1 MAIKPIE
8 ILINAK
14 DNASSVFSSLQSKV
28 VAVGAAIATYFG
40 VSAFVGVVKGA
51 ADFEAAMSK
60 VKAATGASAEE
71 MAKLERAARDAAIN
85 TGFTSVETAGALENL
100 AKAGLSATD
109 SIKALPAALYLA
121 KAGGVDLVTTSEYVT
136 KAVMG
141 MGLSFDDAGRVADV
155 LALGANA
162 TSTSVSGLAQALS
175 YAAPVANSLGIS
187 LESTVAIVGK
197 FADAGIDASRAGTA
211 LNSIFSQF
219 SNPAS
224 KFRNELAAAGI
235 TTGNFEKALHQLA
248 AAGPRGSEAINAVGL
263 EAGPA
268 LRALL
273 NQGMGSLDELTK
285 KLRGAEGSAKATADA
300 MSNNLNG
307 QLERLSTLWEDLK
320 KELGKP
326 LLDPVRQAVDSLG
339 QSFKSLVADGSI
351 NRFGVTLANAFR
363 TAVDGVK
370 AFVSSIDF
378 DAIKARITTF
388 AEEAAAVFA
397 KVGEYATN
405 AGNIVKTAWGVMTAG
420 SNTVMAAIYKIAEA
434 FAGVSSNLQSGL
446 ALIMEGF
453 AKVTFGD
460 LSKSFATAAAEV
472 RLSAEATW
480 AVSGAFADK
489 AAAAFDAAA
498 KGAQLARDG
507 FSGLST
513 GLSAAGQQ
521 AATTSA
527 ALANVTAELI
537 KTADANAAATAAQ
550 QKKAKADEAASA
562 ASDQHRVALAQLR
575 ADYKQLIQSGDLDA
589 AAAKLQQ
596 INQKLRETP
605 GAAADAG
612 KAAQEAAEQLKA
624 AFERLGVV
632 SSTALAEQAANA
644 RRDYETIKQS
654 GVATAEDL
662 AAAFKK
668 SAEDAIAANK
678 GVAPSWVEAE
688 AAARGLRV
696 EVDETGKSVVT
707 LNTEFNRAAGTSS
720 NAGSSMRKDWGGVR
734 SAVDDASEA
743 VRKYQQRIAEKYG
756 RPGEGEKGI
765 FERGRLSTR
774 GEELGEGVQEIGTG
788 GYQFRN
794 KAGFTSDA
802 KGNAQQQFI
811 WTRTAIIDY
820 LTESGL
826 DEVLAEDLSKQF
838 AQPDGTVP
846 YMASAAQ
853 KQWGGK
859 YGTLAEALGKMSEY
873 YKYGGGK
880 HEAGQRTAFL
890 KGQQGGVPAPS
901 PAPAPQPPSN
911 SMFGSQSVTLNI
923 NLDGRGYGQVKT
935 DTEGVQ
941 VLQALMLELE
951 RSKSLSGY

>member
-14 DNASSVFSSLQSKV
+14 DNASAVFSSLQSKV
-28 VAVGAAIATYFG
+28 VAVGAAVVTYFG
-40 VSAFVGVVKGA
+40 VSAFVGAIKGA
-51 ADFEAAMSK
+51 AEFESAMSR
-60 VKAATGASAEE
+60 VQGATGASKEE
-71 MAKLERAARDAAIN
+71 MTQLSKAAQDAGAS
-85 TGFTSVETAGALENL
+85 TKYTSVEAAGALENL
-100 AKAGLSATD
+100 AKAGLNAKDAVAT
-109 SIKALPAALYLA
+109 LPAVLQLA
-121 KAGGVDLVTTSEYVT
+121 QAGDIGLAESSELVT

-141 MGLSFDDAGRVADV
+141 MGLAFSDAGRVADV

-162 TSTSVSGLAQALS
+162 TNTSVQGLAQALS
-175 YAAPVANSLGIS
+175 YAAPVANSLGLS

-211 LNSIFSQF
+211 LNSILSQF

-235 TTGNFEKALHQLA
+235 TTGDFEKALHQLA
-248 AAGPRGSEAINAVGL
+248 AAGPRGSQAILAVGQ

-273 NQGMGSLDELTK
+273 NQGMGALDELTE
-285 KLRGAEGSAKATADA
+285 KLRSAEGSAADVA
-300 MSNNLNG
+300 KVMQDNLIG
-307 QLERLSTLWEDLK
+307 STTGLASAWQTVKDVFGTPVLPVIKQGVDQLSAALR
-320 KELGKP
+320 G
-326 LLDPVRQAVDSLG
+326 A
-339 QSFKSLVADGSI
+339 VADGTVQ
-351 NRFGVTLANAFR
+351 RFGE
-363 TAVDGVK
+363 
-370 AFVSSIDF
+370 
-378 DAIKARITTF
+378 TF
-388 AEEAAAVFA
+388 AQAFQNAMKWVREFVASVDFTAMLSKMQVWADEAGATMDR
-397 KVGEYATN
+397 VGEYATN

-460 LSKSFATAAAEV
+460 LSKSFASAAKEI
-472 RLSAEATW
+472 RLSAEATS

-489 AAAAFDAAA
+489 ATAALEAAAQ
-498 KGAQLARDG
+498 GAQLARDG

-513 GLSAAGQQ
+513 DMGAAGQQ
-521 AATTSA
+521 AVTTSA
-527 ALANVTAELI
+527 ALANVTAELV

-720 NAGSSMRKDWGGVR
+720 SAGSRMRKDWGGVR

-743 VRKYQQRIAEKYG
+743 VRKYQQRVAEKYG
-756 RPGEGEKGI
+756 RPGEGEQGI
-765 FERGRLSTR
+765 YERGRVSTR
-774 GEELGEGVQEIGTG
+774 GEELGEGVQEVGTG

-873 YKYGGGK
+873 YKYGAGK
-880 HEAGQRTAFL
+880 HEAGERTAYL
-890 KGQQGGVPAPS
+890 KGQGGVPAPS
-901 PAPAPQPPSN
+901 PAPAPQRPST

>member
-14 DNASSVFSSLQSKV
+14 DNASAVFGSLQAKV
-28 VAVGAAIATYFG
+28 TAVGAAIAAYFG
-40 VSAFVGVVKGA
+40 VSAFIGAIKGA
-51 ADFEAAMSK
+51 AEFESAMSR
-60 VKAATGASAEE
+60 VRGATGASKEE
-71 MAKLERAARDAAIN
+71 MAQLSKAAQDAGAS
-85 TGFTSVETAGALENL
+85 TKYTSVEAAGALENL
-100 AKAGLSATD
+100 AKAGLSAKDAVAT
-109 SIKALPAALYLA
+109 LPAVLQLA
-121 KAGGVDLVTTSEYVT
+121 QAGDIGLAESAELVT

-141 MGLSFDDAGRVADV
+141 MGLAFSDAGRVADV

-162 TSTSVSGLAQALS
+162 TNTSVLGLAQALS
-175 YAAPVANSLGIS
+175 YAAPVANSLGLS

-211 LNSIFSQF
+211 LNSILSQF

-235 TTGNFEKALHQLA
+235 TTGDFEKALHQLA
-248 AAGPRGSEAINAVGL
+248 AAGPRGSQAILAVGQ

-273 NQGMGSLDELTK
+273 NQGMGALDELTE
-285 KLRGAEGSAKATADA
+285 KLRSAEGSAADVA
-300 MSNNLNG
+300 KVMQDNLIG
-307 QLERLSTLWEDLK
+307 STTGLASAWQTVKDVLGTPVLPVIKEGVDQLSAALR
-320 KELGKP
+320 G
-326 LLDPVRQAVDSLG
+326 A
-339 QSFKSLVADGSI
+339 VADGTVQ
-351 NRFGVTLANAFR
+351 RFGE
-363 TAVDGVK
+363 
-370 AFVSSIDF
+370 
-378 DAIKARITTF
+378 TF
-388 AEEAAAVFA
+388 AQAFQNAMKWVREFVASVDFSAMLSKMQGWADEAGATMDR
-397 KVGEYATN
+397 VGEYATN

-460 LSKSFATAAAEV
+460 LSKSFASAAKEI
-472 RLSAEATW
+472 RLSAEATS

-489 AAAAFDAAA
+489 AAAALEAAA
-498 KGAQLARDG
+498 QGAQLARDG

-513 GLSAAGQQ
+513 GMGAAGQQ
-521 AATTSA
+521 AVTTSA
-527 ALANVTAELI
+527 ALANVTAELV

-550 QKKAKADEAASA
+550 QKKAKADEAARA

-720 NAGSSMRKDWGGVR
+720 SAGSRMRKDWGGVR

-743 VRKYQQRIAEKYG
+743 VRKYQQRVAEKYG
-756 RPGEGEKGI
+756 RPGDGDQGI
-765 FERGRLSTR
+765 FERGRISTR

-873 YKYGGGK
+873 YKYGAGK
-880 HEAGQRTAFL
+880 HEAGERTAYL
-890 KGQQGGVPAPS
+890 KGQGGVPAPS
-901 PAPAPQPPSN
+901 PAPAPQRPST